1 MSTVLL
7 VGTGQVGIRAA
18 RQIVDT
24 PGCDRLLIASSDP
37 KRATTLA
44 ASLHA
49 GAEGLPTGAVELPVG
64 VGAVA
69 VTTRGP
75 EARNWTRAALAAGVP
90 VATVHEGLGPELED
104 PAREAEV
111 PVVSGAAVT
120 PGLSDVLA
128 RHAADLFDRVDEV
141 HVARAGAAGPAC
153 VAEVRAERKT
163 VPGEWRSGA
172 WTADRAFG
180 PQLVWFPEPVG
191 VRECQLVAAGV
202 AATVATVPT
211 AGHVTVRWCGAP
223 STGWLSTR
231 VRRNPVDAGWG
242 ATRVEVTGLR
252 AGTTAS
258 VVYGAVDRTA
268 VMAGA
273 VVATTTLA
281 LAGLLPGLVT
291 PVPGVRALGEVAVP
305 VPFLTELA
313 ARGVRAAAFDGVLPS
328 A

>member
-7 VGTGQVGIRAA
+7 VGTGQVGVRAA

-24 PGCDRLLIASSDP
+24 PGCERLLVASADP
-37 KRATTLA
+37 GRATTLA
-44 ASLHA
+44 TSLRA
-49 GAEGLPTGAVELPVG
+49 GAEGLADHRVVVPEG
-64 VGAVA
+64 VAAMAVA
-69 VTTRGP
+69 TRGP
-75 EARNWTRAALAAGVP
+75 EGRAWTRAAVAAGIP
-90 VATVHEGLGPELED
+90 VATVHEGLGPELEG
-104 PAREAEV
+104 PAGAAGV
-111 PVVSGAAVT
+111 AVVSGAAVT

-128 RHAADLFDRVDEV
+128 RHAAALFDRVDEV
-141 HVARAGAAGPAC
+141 HVARAGAGGPAC
-153 VAEVRAERKT
+153 VTEVRSERQA
-163 VPGEWRSGA
+163 VPGEWRDGE
-172 WTADRAFG
+172 WHADRAFG

-191 VRECQLVAAGV
+191 VRECQLVPAGV
-202 AATVATVPT
+202 AATVAAVPT

-231 VRRNPVDAGWG
+231 LRRNPVDAGWG

-252 AGTTAS
+252 AGATAS

-273 VVATTTLA
+273 VVATTALA
-281 LAGLLPGLVT
+281 LAGLLSGIVT
-291 PVPGVRALGEVAVP
+291 APPGVRALGAVADP

-313 ARGVRAAAFDGVLPS
+313 TRGVRAAAFDGVLPS

>member
-1 MSTVLL
+1 VSTVLL

-24 PGCDRLLIASSDP
+24 PGCERLLVASADP
-37 KRATTLA
+37 ARATGLA

-49 GAEGLPTGAVELPVG
+49 GAEGLPEHGAVVPADVA
-64 VGAVA
+64 AVV
-69 VTTRGP
+69 VTTGG
-75 EARNWTRAALAAGVP
+75 TRAREWVRAAVAAGVP
-90 VATVHEGLGPELED
+90 VATLHDGLGPELD
-104 PAREAEV
+104 APARAAGV

-120 PGLSDVLA
+120 PGLSDLLA

-153 VAEVRAERKT
+153 VGEVRSVRAA
-163 VPGEWRSGA
+163 VPGEWRDGA
-172 WTADRAFG
+172 WIADRAYG

-191 VRECQLVAAGV
+191 VRECQLVQAGV
-202 AATVATVPT
+202 AATVATVPD
-211 AGHVTVRWCGAP
+211 AGLVTVRWCGAP

-252 AGTTAS
+252 SGATDT

-273 VVATTTLA
+273 VVATTAVA
-281 LAGLLPGLVT
+281 LAGLLPGLVVAT
-291 PVPGVRALGEVAVP
+291 PGVRALGEVAVAL
-305 VPFLTELA
+305 PFLTELA
-313 ARGVRAAAFDGVLPS
+313 GRGVRAAAFEGVLPS